1 MFVLQRLIHSEH
13 LTHAPCLGKASF
25 RRYRICPVIDFRK
38 LSDTSFPKGALKYFH
53 LRPHFF
59 LRLRAVSV
67 YFQIRQIVRLQL
79 KGISDLLKQQ
89 DVSMNVSESAVDLL
103 ASAGF
108 DPEFGARP
116 VKRAL
121 QRLLLNDLS
130 KNLLSGKIDRTK
142 PIHVDAANGSLVF
155 TNE

>member
-1 MFVLQRLIHSEH
+1 MDMLKKTIRPEFLNRIDEIIMF
-13 LTHAPCLGKASF
+13 
-25 RRYRICPVIDFRK
+25 
-38 LSDTSFPKGALKYFH
+38 
-53 LRPHFF
+53 RP
-59 LRLRAVSV
+59 LEKE
-67 YFQIRQIVRLQL
+67 QIRQIVRLQL